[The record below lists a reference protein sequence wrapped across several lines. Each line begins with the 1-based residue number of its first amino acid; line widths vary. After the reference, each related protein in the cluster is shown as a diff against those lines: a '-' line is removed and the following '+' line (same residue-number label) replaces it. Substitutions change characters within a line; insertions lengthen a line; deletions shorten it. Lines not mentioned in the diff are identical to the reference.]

1 MEIQLKKDIL
11 ALQLVVR
18 NVSELAVMEPLV
30 FQVKTTVP
38 MDKSWYHK
46 VLVKL
51 LFGLALL
58 VALLSAAVKSQLLVI
73 YLLAIQSLDT
83 AFPVNLLMLFK
94 R

>member
-1 MEIQLKKDIL
+1 MEIQLKRNIL
-11 ALQLVVR
+11 ALQPVVR
-18 NVSELAVMEPLV
+18 NVSESAVMEPLV
-30 FQVKTTVP
+30 FQVKTTVL

-46 VLVKL
+46 ALVKL

-73 YLLAIQSLDT
+73 YLLAIQLLAT
-83 AFPVNLLMLFK
+83 AFPVNLLTLFK